1 MEQLQHHGITG
12 TVPKHVLSDNM
23 KNFTAFPLSSS
34 ADDGFIHLL
43 GKGICSFPN
52 NCSMTFRINAPY
64 HFFYVYE
71 GTLSV
76 TDGHHTC
83 RLADRHAA
91 LLPISGPLTIEI
103 LKGRCHYFH
112 MYISGLALL
121 QFHTLLPSPLAYPTE
136 SSSMFTLF
144 HTMEHLQNL
153 QKDTFN
159 DPLSVCRISMWITN
173 ILTEMAVYSGHP
185 ATRRD
190 TIPDYLWEIHH
201 LFDTQYG
208 ENYSL
213 DELENTYSVSKYRIC
228 REFSK
233 YYGASPVQ
241 YLNHKRIE
249 EAKKLLLTTN
259 DTIHEIGSKVGIHN
273 TNHFINLFKRETGAT
288 PLAFKQDAP
297 VSISEL
303 HYL

>member
-23 KNFTAFPLSSS
+23 KNFTAFPLSAP

-76 TDGHHTC
+76 TDEHHTC

-91 LLPISGPLTIEI
+91 LLPISGALTIEI

-121 QFHTLLPSPLAYPTE
+121 QFHTLLPSPLAYPAE

-173 ILTEMAVYSGHP
+173 ILTEMAVYSAILPRTGIRSRIICGKFIIYLTHN
-185 ATRRD
+185 TEKIIHWTNWKIR
-190 TIPDYLWEIHH
+190 IP
-201 LFDTQYG
+201 
-208 ENYSL
+208 SA
-213 DELENTYSVSKYRIC
+213 NTGSA
-228 REFSK
+228 
-233 YYGASPVQ
+233 ASF
-241 YLNHKRIE
+241 LNTMG
-249 EAKKLLLTTN
+249 LLLSST
-259 DTIHEIGSKVGIHN
+259 
-273 TNHFINLFKRETGAT
+273 
-288 PLAFKQDAP
+288 
-297 VSISEL
+297 
-303 HYL
+303 

>member
-1 MEQLQHHGITG
+1 MIERGWFYGTITASWDYRNGAKACIIWQHEKLYGFSAVRTSGWRLYSSARKRHLFLSEQLFHDIPYQRA
-12 TVPKHVLSDNM
+12 LS
-23 KNFTAFPLSSS
+23 
-34 ADDGFIHLL
+34 
-43 GKGICSFPN
+43 
-52 NCSMTFRINAPY
+52 
-64 HFFYVYE
+64 FFYVYE

-76 TDGHHTC
+76 TDEHHTC

-103 LKGRCHYFH
+103 LKGHCHYFH

-249 EAKKLLLTTN
+249 EAKNCFWLPTTPY
-259 DTIHEIGSKVGIHN
+259 TK
-273 TNHFINLFKRETGAT
+273 
-288 PLAFKQDAP
+288 
-297 VSISEL
+297 SEAR
-303 HYL
+303 

>member
-23 KNFTAFPLSSS
+23 KNFTAFPLSAP

-71 GTLSV
+71 GTLSA
-76 TDGHHTC
+76 TDEHHTC

-144 HTMEHLQNL
+144 HTMEH
-153 QKDTFN
+153 
-159 DPLSVCRISMWITN
+159 
-173 ILTEMAVYSGHP
+173 
-185 ATRRD
+185 
-190 TIPDYLWEIHH
+190 
-201 LFDTQYG
+201 
-208 ENYSL
+208 
-213 DELENTYSVSKYRIC
+213 
-228 REFSK
+228 
-233 YYGASPVQ
+233 
-241 YLNHKRIE
+241 
-249 EAKKLLLTTN
+249 
-259 DTIHEIGSKVGIHN
+259 
-273 TNHFINLFKRETGAT
+273 
-288 PLAFKQDAP
+288 
-297 VSISEL
+297 
-303 HYL
+303 

>member
-23 KNFTAFPLSSS
+23 KNFTAFPLSAP
-34 ADDGFIHLL
+34 ADDG
-43 GKGICSFPN
+43 FPN

-76 TDGHHTC
+76 TDEHHTC

-159 DPLSVCRISMWITN
+159 DPLSDLHVDHQ
-173 ILTEMAVYSGHP
+173 YSYGNGC
-185 ATRRD
+185 
-190 TIPDYLWEIHH
+190 
-201 LFDTQYG
+201 LFRPSCHTPGYDPG
-208 ENYSL
+208 L
-213 DELENTYSVSKYRIC
+213 SVGNS
-228 REFSK
+228 S
-233 YYGASPVQ
+233 
-241 YLNHKRIE
+241 
-249 EAKKLLLTTN
+249 
-259 DTIHEIGSKVGIHN
+259 
-273 TNHFINLFKRETGAT
+273 FI
-288 PLAFKQDAP
+288 
-297 VSISEL
+297 
-303 HYL
+303 

>member
-23 KNFTAFPLSSS
+23 KNFTAFPLSAP

-76 TDGHHTC
+76 TDEHHTC

-91 LLPISGPLTIEI
+91 LLPISGALTIEI
-103 LKGRCHYFH
+103 SKGRCHYFH

-121 QFHTLLPSPLAYPTE
+121 QFHTLLPSPLAYPAE

-159 DPLSVCRISMWITN
+159 DPLSVCRISMT
-173 ILTEMAVYSGHP
+173 LMQLGDAG
-185 ATRRD
+185 
-190 TIPDYLWEIHH
+190 EI
-201 LFDTQYG
+201 
-208 ENYSL
+208 
-213 DELENTYSVSKYRIC
+213 
-228 REFSK
+228 
-233 YYGASPVQ
+233 
-241 YLNHKRIE
+241 
-249 EAKKLLLTTN
+249 
-259 DTIHEIGSKVGIHN
+259 
-273 TNHFINLFKRETGAT
+273 
-288 PLAFKQDAP
+288 
-297 VSISEL
+297 
-303 HYL
+303 

>member
-23 KNFTAFPLSSS
+23 KNFTAFPLSAP

-76 TDGHHTC
+76 TDEHHTC

-91 LLPISGPLTIEI
+91 LLPISGALTIEI

-121 QFHTLLPSPLAYPTE
+121 QFHTLLPSPLAYPAE

-144 HTMEHLQNL
+144 HTE
-153 QKDTFN
+153 
-159 DPLSVCRISMWITN
+159 SAER
-173 ILTEMAVYSGHP
+173 
-185 ATRRD
+185 
-190 TIPDYLWEIHH
+190 
-201 LFDTQYG
+201 
-208 ENYSL
+208 
-213 DELENTYSVSKYRIC
+213 
-228 REFSK
+228 
-233 YYGASPVQ
+233 
-241 YLNHKRIE
+241 
-249 EAKKLLLTTN
+249 
-259 DTIHEIGSKVGIHN
+259 
-273 TNHFINLFKRETGAT
+273 HF
-288 PLAFKQDAP
+288 
-297 VSISEL
+297 
-303 HYL
+303 

>member
-23 KNFTAFPLSSS
+23 KNFTAFPLSAP

-76 TDGHHTC
+76 TDEHHTC

-103 LKGRCHYFH
+103 LKGHCHYFH

-121 QFHTLLPSPLAYPTE
+121 QFHTLLPSPL
-136 SSSMFTLF
+136 
-144 HTMEHLQNL
+144 
-153 QKDTFN
+153 
-159 DPLSVCRISMWITN
+159 
-173 ILTEMAVYSGHP
+173 
-185 ATRRD
+185 
-190 TIPDYLWEIHH
+190 
-201 LFDTQYG
+201 
-208 ENYSL
+208 
-213 DELENTYSVSKYRIC
+213 
-228 REFSK
+228 
-233 YYGASPVQ
+233 
-241 YLNHKRIE
+241 
-249 EAKKLLLTTN
+249 TT
-259 DTIHEIGSKVGIHN
+259 GI
-273 TNHFINLFKRETGAT
+273 
-288 PLAFKQDAP
+288 
-297 VSISEL
+297 
-303 HYL
+303 

>member
-1 MEQLQHHGITG
+1 
-12 TVPKHVLSDNM
+12 
-23 KNFTAFPLSSS
+23 
-34 ADDGFIHLL
+34 
-43 GKGICSFPN
+43 
-52 NCSMTFRINAPY
+52 
-64 HFFYVYE
+64 
-71 GTLSV
+71 
-76 TDGHHTC
+76 
-83 RLADRHAA
+83 
-91 LLPISGPLTIEI
+91 
-103 LKGRCHYFH
+103 
-112 MYISGLALL
+112 
-121 QFHTLLPSPLAYPTE
+121 
-136 SSSMFTLF
+136 MFTLF

-249 EAKKLLLTTN
+249 EAKN
-259 DTIHEIGSKVGIHN
+259 C
-273 TNHFINLFKRETGAT
+273 F
-288 PLAFKQDAP
+288 
-297 VSISEL
+297 
-303 HYL
+303 

>member
-1 MEQLQHHGITG
+1 
-12 TVPKHVLSDNM
+12 
-23 KNFTAFPLSSS
+23 
-34 ADDGFIHLL
+34 
-43 GKGICSFPN
+43 
-52 NCSMTFRINAPY
+52 
-64 HFFYVYE
+64 
-71 GTLSV
+71 
-76 TDGHHTC
+76 
-83 RLADRHAA
+83 
-91 LLPISGPLTIEI
+91 
-103 LKGRCHYFH
+103 

-121 QFHTLLPSPLAYPTE
+121 QFHTLLPSPLAYPAE

-144 HTMEHLQNL
+144 HTMKHLQNL

-249 EAKKLLLTTN
+249 EAKN
-259 DTIHEIGSKVGIHN
+259 C
-273 TNHFINLFKRETGAT
+273 F
-288 PLAFKQDAP
+288 
-297 VSISEL
+297 
-303 HYL
+303 

>member
-23 KNFTAFPLSSS
+23 KNFTAFPLSAP

-76 TDGHHTC
+76 TDEHHTC

-112 MYISGLALL
+112 MYISSARKRHLFLSE
-121 QFHTLLPSPLAYPTE
+121 Q
-136 SSSMFTLF
+136 LF
-144 HTMEHLQNL
+144 HDIPYQRA
-153 QKDTFN
+153 
-159 DPLSVCRISMWITN
+159 LSFFLCI
-173 ILTEMAVYSGHP
+173 
-185 ATRRD
+185 
-190 TIPDYLWEIHH
+190 
-201 LFDTQYG
+201 
-208 ENYSL
+208 
-213 DELENTYSVSKYRIC
+213 
-228 REFSK
+228 
-233 YYGASPVQ
+233 
-241 YLNHKRIE
+241 
-249 EAKKLLLTTN
+249 
-259 DTIHEIGSKVGIHN
+259 
-273 TNHFINLFKRETGAT
+273 
-288 PLAFKQDAP
+288 
-297 VSISEL
+297 
-303 HYL
+303 

>member
-23 KNFTAFPLSSS
+23 KNFTAFPLSAP

-76 TDGHHTC
+76 TDEHHTC

-91 LLPISGPLTIEI
+91 LLPISGALTIEI

-121 QFHTLLPSPLAYPTE
+121 QFHTLLPSLLPIRQRVLLCLRC
-136 SSSMFTLF
+136 SIRWS
-144 HTMEHLQNL
+144 
-153 QKDTFN
+153 
-159 DPLSVCRISMWITN
+159 I
-173 ILTEMAVYSGHP
+173 
-185 ATRRD
+185 
-190 TIPDYLWEIHH
+190 
-201 LFDTQYG
+201 
-208 ENYSL
+208 
-213 DELENTYSVSKYRIC
+213 YRIC
-228 REFSK
+228 RKTLLMILCPSAGSPCGLPIFLRKWQSIPAILPHTGIRSRIICGKFIIYLTHNTEKIIHWTNWKIRIPSANT
-233 YYGASPVQ
+233 GSAASF
-241 YLNHKRIE
+241 LNTMG
-249 EAKKLLLTTN
+249 LLLSST
-259 DTIHEIGSKVGIHN
+259 
-273 TNHFINLFKRETGAT
+273 
-288 PLAFKQDAP
+288 
-297 VSISEL
+297 
-303 HYL
+303 

>member
-1 MEQLQHHGITG
+1 
-12 TVPKHVLSDNM
+12 
-23 KNFTAFPLSSS
+23 
-34 ADDGFIHLL
+34 
-43 GKGICSFPN
+43 
-52 NCSMTFRINAPY
+52 
-64 HFFYVYE
+64 
-71 GTLSV
+71 
-76 TDGHHTC
+76 
-83 RLADRHAA
+83 
-91 LLPISGPLTIEI
+91 
-103 LKGRCHYFH
+103 
-112 MYISGLALL
+112 
-121 QFHTLLPSPLAYPTE
+121 
-136 SSSMFTLF
+136 MFTLF

-173 ILTEMAVYSGHP
+173 ILTEMAVYSCHP
-185 ATRRD
+185 ATHRD
-190 TIPDYLWEIHH
+190 TIPDYLREIHH

-233 YYGASPVQ
+233 YYGVSPVQ